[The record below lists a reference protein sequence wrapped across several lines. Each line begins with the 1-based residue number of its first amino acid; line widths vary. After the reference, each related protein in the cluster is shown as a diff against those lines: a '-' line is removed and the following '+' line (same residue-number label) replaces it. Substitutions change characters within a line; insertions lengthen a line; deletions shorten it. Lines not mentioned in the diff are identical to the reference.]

1 MEIMSNNVKN
11 SANITRRPKKKNLKI
26 SQNFENQS
34 YNNQLPDMLDTSNLI
49 PSNFNS
55 NDSNTFM
62 PVSNDISNIKE
73 SESNGFN
80 TIMPESNDISNT
92 KEPQSNVSSVLDAT
106 DINFIE
112 NEETLNQN
120 GGDMF
125 IPITAESKLKNKK
138 KKNIK
143 KTNTNSN
150 IDIITNTENNV
161 DTIPKKEA
169 SKKKGSKK
177 TQNNVEKKEK
187 VLSAYVLF
195 SIDET
200 TKKRVND
207 EFPTLKQSEKFKIFG
222 KMWKNMTEEEKKPWF
237 DLQEKRKQNI
247 VSENIVSENIVSEKI
262 VSENLVSENH

>member
-49 PSNFNS
+49 PTNFNS

-80 TIMPESNDISNT
+80 TIMPESNDISNK
-92 KEPQSNVSSVLDAT
+92 KEPESNLSSVINAT

-112 NEETLNQN
+112 NEEKLNQN

-138 KKNIK
+138 KKNNK
-143 KTNTNSN
+143 KTNK
-150 IDIITNTENNV
+150 DIKKHDTDIKNVDINKDTENDSEN
-161 DTIPKKEA
+161 IPKKKV
-169 SKKKGSKK
+169 SKKDSKK
-177 TQNNVEKKEK
+177 TQNNNDVEKKEK

-247 VSENIVSENIVSEKI
+247 VSEN
-262 VSENLVSENH
+262 LVSENH